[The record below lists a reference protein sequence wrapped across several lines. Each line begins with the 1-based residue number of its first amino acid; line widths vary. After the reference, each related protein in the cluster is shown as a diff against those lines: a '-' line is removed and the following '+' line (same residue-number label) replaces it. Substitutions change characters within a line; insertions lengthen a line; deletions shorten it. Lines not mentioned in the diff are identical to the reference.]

1 MPPATSFV
9 WKYFKR
15 CADDNKVK
23 CSLCGNELSWTGGT
37 SNMRNHIRLKHPSE
51 DQTSLNS
58 PTNLSNKQPSITV
71 DIYCL

>member
-1 MPPATSFV
+1 MPPAISFV

-23 CSLCGNELSWTGGT
+23 CSLCGNELPWTGGST
-37 SNMRNHIRLKHPSE
+37 NMRNH
-51 DQTSLNS
+51 
-58 PTNLSNKQPSITV
+58 LSKTV